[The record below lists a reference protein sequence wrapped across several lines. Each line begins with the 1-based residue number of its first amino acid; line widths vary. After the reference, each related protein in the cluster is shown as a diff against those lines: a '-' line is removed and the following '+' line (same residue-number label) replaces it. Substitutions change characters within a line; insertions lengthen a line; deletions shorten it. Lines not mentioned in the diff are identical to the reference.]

1 METFS
6 SNVPE
11 KTVLSVTIDDDDSNE
26 SIQESEEDLRPF
38 LNSLTAHLMPELPR
52 IFDDETEDELSFTS
66 ESKSFEE
73 PTSQEDRATTSEVQQ
88 TKEKSHQHISS
99 EQIETK

>member
-1 METFS
+1 M
-6 SNVPE
+6 
-11 KTVLSVTIDDDDSNE
+11 TIDDDDSNE

-52 IFDDETEDELSFTS
+52 TFEEETEDELSFAS

-73 PTSQEDRATTSEVQQ
+73 PTSQEDHVTTSEIQP
-88 TKEKSHQHISS
+88 TNEKSHQHISS